1 MAGLLVTGFDAF
13 ADLERNISERVVRAL
28 PDAWRGRVP
37 LRTAVLPT
45 IYDVAGERVEDLIA
59 AHQPEAIVLLGVA
72 RSRRGIQLERVALNL
87 DDSDTADNAQGVR
100 AGRMIDAA
108 GPVGYWSTL
117 PLAAMHSRLEEMGVP
132 VEISNHAG
140 TFLCNH
146 VFYAARAAIERD
158 GLAIPCGFI
167 HLPDS
172 ADGEF
177 ANLLDAVVACLEVVT
192 GAA

>member
-28 PDAWRGRVP
+28 PDAWRGQLP
-37 LRTAVLPT
+37 LWTAVLPT
-45 IYDVAGERVEDLIA
+45 VYDTAGRRVEELVA
-59 AHQPEAIVLLGVA
+59 ARQPEAIVLLGVA
-72 RSRRGIQLERVALNL
+72 RSRPCIQLERVALNL
-87 DDSDTADNAQGVR
+87 DDSDTADNMQGVR
-100 AGRMIDAA
+100 TGRMIDAA

-117 PLAAMHSRLEEMGVP
+117 PLAAMHARLEEMGVA

-146 VFYAARAAIERD
+146 VFFVARAATERN
-158 GLAIPCGFI
+158 GRPIPCGFV
-167 HLPDS
+167 HLPDV

-177 ANLLDAVVACLEVVT
+177 ANLLDAVVACLEVVAV
-192 GAA
+192 AA